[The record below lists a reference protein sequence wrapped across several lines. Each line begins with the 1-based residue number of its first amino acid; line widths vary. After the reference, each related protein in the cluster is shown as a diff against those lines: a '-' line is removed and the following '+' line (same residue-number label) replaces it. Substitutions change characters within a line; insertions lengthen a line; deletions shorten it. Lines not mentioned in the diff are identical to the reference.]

1 MRLLQA
7 VPAIFMICLAV
18 GVMAGTAGL
27 SFWDGFTPG
36 ARFFPAWL
44 AGAGVILS
52 VALLITQ
59 WRGTDAGQLDL
70 PSRTGG
76 LRVLATVVG
85 LVVLA
90 LLSTQ
95 VGMLPALVL
104 FVLYML
110 LAVLRAPLWPSLLTA
125 LILAVGIEGIFVRW
139 LAVPLPT
146 AALF

>member
-27 SFWDGFTPG
+27 NFWDGFTPG

-44 AGAGVILS
+44 AGAGVLLS
-52 VALLITQ
+52 LALLLTQ
-59 WRGTDAGQLDL
+59 WRGTDAGELDL
-70 PSRTGG
+70 PDKPGA
-76 LRVLATVVG
+76 LRVLATVAG

-90 LLSTQ
+90 LLATQ

-110 LAVLRAPLWPSLLTA
+110 LGVLRAPLWPSLLTV
-125 LILAVGIEGIFVRW
+125 LVLAVGIEGIFVRW

-146 AALF
+146 ATFF